1 MGNTWE
7 AMNRQVTHGNNS
19 ELNYLEITEEILD
32 GIFPEEEIKKV
43 KLLEHEKKLCGDFI
57 IDIYG
62 RPQLVSDFK
71 TAKESEVKQEEDIE
85 YRRLHQCIAILS
97 LYANI
102 HISIIFIII
111 LSFLSCIFS
120 NIISVLT
127 TIIIIVSIVTVDYKY
142 KLGLAVWDSELIS

>member
-1 MGNTWE
+1 MGNTWA
-7 AMNRQVTHGNNS
+7 AMNRQFTDGNNS

-43 KLLEHEKKLCGDFI
+43 KLLENEKKLCGDFI

-71 TAKESEVKQEEDIE
+71 TANKSELKQED
-85 YRRLHQCIAILS
+85 YRRLHQCIAIIS
-97 LYANI
+97 PYANI
-102 HISIIFIII
+102 HISVLFIII
-111 LSFLSCIFS
+111 ISFLSCIFT

-127 TIIIIVSIVTVDYKY
+127 TIFIIVSIVTVDCKY
-142 KLGLAVWDSELIS
+142 KLGLAVRDSELIS